1 MEVISIQLCHKG
13 GSLKVGLVEEEEEE
27 ETREVVLSK
36 ERHVRTQE
44 EGSYSFEPPEIVRN
58 KCLLFKL
65 RSLWS
70 FVITAQTA

>member
-36 ERHVRTQE
+36 ERHRKREATPLSLQKLDT
-44 EGSYSFEPPEIVRN
+44 GRG
-58 KCLLFKL
+58 KLLL
-65 RSLWS
+65 
-70 FVITAQTA
+70 